1 MDKNQD
7 GLHEAK
13 QSRKKLLWSIVFVLI
28 AVLSVWAVVGQSDSF
43 SFSGFIKYISS
54 SMNPFLLLAFLSVLL
69 YIFFEGLA
77 ILRISKSLGH
87 SRNLGQGTI
96 YSAADIYFSA
106 ITPSATGGQP
116 ASAYFM
122 IKDGIPGSVVTV
134 SLILNLVMYTLST
147 LTFGILG
154 IILDFEVFC
163 SFSTLSKVLIVF
175 GIVIQGL
182 LSTFFVL
189 VLKKDAILYKLGC
202 GGLAILNKLHIIR
215 ETDTK
220 KQKLRKS
227 LDSYSAA
234 SHAIGGRRRVIVEAF
249 VCNLLQ
255 RGFLVLVYVFTFLA
269 TGGAAAQALDVFCVE
284 SLVFIGCNAIPVP
297 GAMGV
302 TDFMLL
308 DGFKG
313 IMSAEA
319 AEYLGLLARSI
330 SFYLCVILCGLL
342 ILVRYLQIRFR
353 HTEKTK

>member
-7 GLHEAK
+7 GLHEGK
-13 QSRKKLLWSIVFVLI
+13 QSRKKLLWSIAFILI
-28 AVLSVWAVVGQSDSF
+28 AALSVWAVVGQSDSF
-43 SFSGFIKYISS
+43 SFTGFVTYISA
-54 SMNPFLLLAFLSVLL
+54 SMNPYLLLAFLSVLL

-77 ILRISKSLGH
+77 ILRIAKSLGH
-87 SRNLGQGTI
+87 SRNLGQGAV

-134 SLILNLVMYTLST
+134 SLILNLVMYTFST
-147 LTFGILG
+147 LVFGVLG
-154 IILDFEVFC
+154 IILDFDVFL
-163 SFSTLSKVLIVF
+163 SFSTLSKVLIIL

-182 LSTFFVL
+182 LATFFIL

-202 GGLAILNKLHIIR
+202 GGLGLLKKLHILR

-220 KQKLRKS
+220 KQKLRRA

-234 SHAIGGRRRVIVEAF
+234 SHALGGRRRVVFEALT
-249 VCNLLQ
+249 CNLLQ
-255 RGFLVLVYVFTFLA
+255 RGFLILVYVFTFLA
-269 TGGAAAQALDVFCVE
+269 TGGALSNALDVFCIE

>member
-1 MDKNQD
+1 MDKNQE

-13 QSRKKLLWSIVFVLI
+13 QSPKKLLWSIVFVLI

-43 SFSGFIKYISS
+43 SFSGFVKYISS
-54 SMNPFLLLAFLSVLL
+54 SMNPYLLLAFLSVLL

-77 ILRISKSLGH
+77 LIRISKSLGH
-87 SRNLGQGTI
+87 SRNVLKGTV

-147 LTFGILG
+147 LTFGLLG
-154 IILDFEVFC
+154 IFLDFDVFC
-163 SFSTLSKVLIVF
+163 SFSTLSKVMIIL
-175 GIVIQGL
+175 GIFIQGM
-182 LSTFFVL
+182 LSTFFIL
-189 VLKKDAILYKLGC
+189 VLKKDVILYRLGC
-202 GGLAILNKLHIIR
+202 GGISLLGKLHIFR
-215 ETDTK
+215 DTEGK
-220 KQKLRKS
+220 KVKLRKS
-227 LDSYSAA
+227 LDSYASAA
-234 SHAIGGRRRVIVEAF
+234 KAIGGRRRVIAEAF

-269 TGGAAAQALDVFCVE
+269 TGGSLANALDVFCVE
-284 SLVFIGCNAIPVP
+284 SLVFIGCNAIPIP

-313 IMSAEA
+313 VMSAEA
-319 AEYLGLLARSI
+319 AEYLGLLSRSI
-330 SFYLCVILCGLL
+330 SFYLCVILCGAL
-342 ILVRYLQIRFR
+342 ILFRYLQIRFR
-353 HTEKTK
+353 RLEKRK